1 MMKLL
6 TKIFLLSFIFANES
20 PFSKFDAVVYPQFY
34 YNGVMVEI
42 EGSLKNERT
51 PLDFKMIMPTNIDSV
66 FFVEGAISQGN
77 TINVEQVKIDS
88 NIKFIERTVN
98 ESEFKMFL
106 FYALGEESG
115 RTIGSFDLNINHDI
129 DEAHVV
135 VQKPLKS
142 EVFSLSAS
150 TSDIFLDENKI
161 EYHRIHVN
169 NYKKNLSKIFTFE
182 YLNPGKVLTASFL
195 QNNQSP
201 KDNDNISNKPIR
213 YSVPTWQ
220 PLTVL
225 LLFFGGLGF
234 LYSNQKKHSDNSK
247 NRKEQ
252 SVNRKSRKKFCTE
265 CGSPVELKDKY
276 CSNCGAKI

>member
-6 TKIFLLSFIFANES
+6 TKIFLLSFIFANKS

-66 FFVEGAISQGN
+66 FFVEGTISQGN
-77 TINVEQVKIDS
+77 TINVEQVKIDG
-88 NIKFIERTVN
+88 NIKFIERSVN

-182 YLNPGKVLTASFL
+182 YLNPGKILTASFL
-195 QNNQSP
+195 QNNKTPQ
-201 KDNDNISNKPIR
+201 DIDNISNKPIR

-252 SVNRKSRKKFCTE
+252 SVNRKSIKKFCTE

-276 CSNCGAKI
+276 CGNCGAKI

>member
-6 TKIFLLSFIFANES
+6 TKIFFLSFIFANES
-20 PFSKFDAVVYPQFY
+20 PFSKLDAVVYPQFY

-77 TINVEQVKIDS
+77 TINIEEVKIDG

-201 KDNDNISNKPIR
+201 QDDDNIDNKPIR

-234 LYSNQKKHSDNSK
+234 LYSNQKNHSDNSK

-252 SVNRKSRKKFCTE
+252 SVDRKSVKKFCTE

>member
-77 TINVEQVKIDS
+77 TINVEQVKIDG

-106 FYALGEESG
+106 FYALGDESG

-161 EYHRIHVN
+161 EYH
-169 NYKKNLSKIFTFE
+169 KI
-182 YLNPGKVLTASFL
+182 
-195 QNNQSP
+195 
-201 KDNDNISNKPIR
+201 
-213 YSVPTWQ
+213 
-220 PLTVL
+220 
-225 LLFFGGLGF
+225 GGV
-234 LYSNQKKHSDNSK
+234 NSK
-247 NRKEQ
+247 RIFKVSE
-252 SVNRKSRKKFCTE
+252 
-265 CGSPVELKDKY
+265 VERIL
-276 CSNCGAKI
+276 NGGIVPAI

>member
-77 TINVEQVKIDS
+77 TINVEQVKIDG
-88 NIKFIERTVN
+88 NIKFIEKTVN

-106 FYALGEESG
+106 FYALGEEFG

-135 VQKPLKS
+135 FQKPLKS

-182 YLNPGKVLTASFL
+182 YLNPGKVLTASVL

-201 KDNDNISNKPIR
+201 QDNDNISNKPIR

-247 NRKEQ
+247 NRKEK

>member
-34 YNGVMVEI
+34 YDGVMIEI

-51 PLDFKMIMPTNIDSV
+51 PLDLKMIMPINIDSV
-66 FFVEGAISQGN
+66 FFVEGAISQVN
-77 TINVEQVKIDS
+77 TLNIEKVNIDG

-106 FYALGEESG
+106 FYPLVEESG
-115 RTIGSFDLNINHDI
+115 RTIGSFDLNINQDI

-135 VQKPLKS
+135 VQKPIKS
-142 EVFSLSAS
+142 EVFSLSTS

-169 NYKKNLSKIFTFE
+169 NYKKNLSKTFTFE

-195 QNNQSP
+195 QNSQLSQ
-201 KDNDNISNKPIR
+201 DIDNISNTPIR

-220 PLTVL
+220 PLTIL

-234 LYSNQKKHSDNSK
+234 LYSNQKNHSNNSK
-247 NRKEQ
+247 NSEEQ

-265 CGSPVELKDKY
+265 CGSPVELKYKY

>member
-6 TKIFLLSFIFANES
+6 TKIFFLSFIFANES
-20 PFSKFDAVVYPQFY
+20 PFSKFDAGVYPQFY
-34 YNGVMVEI
+34 YDGVMVEI
-42 EGSLKNERT
+42 EGSLKNERA

-77 TINVEQVKIDS
+77 TINIEKVKIDG

-135 VQKPLKS
+135 VQKPRKS

-169 NYKKNLSKIFTFE
+169 NYKKNISKIFTFE
-182 YLNPGKVLTASFL
+182 YLNPGKVLTASSL
-195 QNNQSP
+195 QNNQSSQGI
-201 KDNDNISNKPIR
+201 DNISNKPIR

-234 LYSNQKKHSDNSK
+234 LYSNQKNHSNNPK
-247 NRKEQ
+247 NKIEH

>member
-225 LLFFGGLGF
+225 LLFFSGLGF

-247 NRKEQ
+247 NTKEQ
-252 SVNRKSRKKFCTE
+252 SFNRKSRKKFCTE